1 MLNRSYLRNFKQVI
15 AVRGHLKVSSKL
27 EKTFYD
33 VGTKRNLYC
42 AKVAMTKVSRKTSKR
57 CLGQLLTNK
66 LSINID
72 TLCVKWIKYLHSTKQ
87 LKIQTYSRPPKYL
100 NWNFIR
106 NHYYQTKKWVGKPEI
121 QRKGFLYLFVAL
133 RAFFKRALIKISKH
147 WKREIEGKKKKD
159 IMRY

>member
-1 MLNRSYLRNFKQVI
+1 MLNRSYLTNFKQVI

-66 LSINID
+66 LSINIE

-87 LKIQTYSRPPKYL
+87 LKIHTNNINRPPKYL
-100 NWNFIR
+100 NWNLLEIKRTIIKRRNESGNLKSKERVSFICS
-106 NHYYQTKKWVGKPEI
+106 
-121 QRKGFLYLFVAL
+121 LL
-133 RAFFKRALIKISKH
+133 
-147 WKREIEGKKKKD
+147 
-159 IMRY
+159 